1 MYCEKCY
8 STWAKDGSEDFTLEK
23 LKENCTCIH
32 APSDQAVRTER
43 QRLMLGDGPAPPPPP
58 THAPGGA
65 SVPRWVSIADSIAAP
80 CASAESGAAAAAAA
94 NAVISS
100 QTTNRLDARVC
111 ELAARVCRVES
122 AVATAS
128 VAATVSSQTTNRL
141 DAKVCELAARLSRV
155 ETMMQN
161 VAEKVD
167 KLVVKVDT
175 IVK

>member
-111 ELAARVCRVES
+111 ELAARLCRVE
-122 AVATAS
+122 AAAATAPI
-128 VAATVSSQTTNRL
+128 SSQTTNRL
-141 DAKVCELAARLSRV
+141 DARVCELAARLSRV